1 MTGEILDD
9 LLNLLS
15 DKPMKHR
22 EISLQLGLNE
32 RDVRHAIRELRLGG
46 VRVVTAANGGYF
58 IARSEEE
65 YIPFRNSMISRV
77 VKIMEVVNAMDRN
90 LNGQVRWG
98 ECTGAKNAEQ

>member
-1 MTGEILDD
+1 MKAEVLLD
-9 LLNLLS
+9 LLS
-15 DKPMKHR
+15 GKPVTRR
-22 EISLQLGLNE
+22 EIRQQTGYPDRE
-32 RDVRHAIRELRLGG
+32 IRQAVRDLRLSG
-46 VRVVTAANGGYF
+46 VRVVTAENGGYF

-98 ECTGAKNAEQ
+98 ECTGVKNAEQ